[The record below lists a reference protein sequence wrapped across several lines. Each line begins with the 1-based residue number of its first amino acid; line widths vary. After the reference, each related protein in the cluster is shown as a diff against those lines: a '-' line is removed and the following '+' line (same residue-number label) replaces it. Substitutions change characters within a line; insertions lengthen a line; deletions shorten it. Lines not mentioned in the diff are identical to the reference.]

1 MDEADVI
8 KILEDHGAVIR
19 NSHIVYTS
27 GRHGSSYINKD
38 AIYPDTRAV
47 SALCAAIAEHFSNA
61 GVQVVAAPAVGGV
74 ILSQW
79 VAHHLIA
86 LGSEA
91 LAVYAEKDD
100 AGSFTFRRGYGALLD
115 RKRVLVVED
124 VITTGASLREVVR
137 AVKADGGVVVG
148 AAALCNR
155 GAVTAGEIGNP
166 PELFSLTEFSF
177 ESWEEGEC
185 PLCRQGTPVNTD
197 VGKGREFLRKKQ
209 TT

>member
-27 GRHGSSYINKD
+27 GRHGGVYINKD

-47 SALCAAIAEHFSNA
+47 STLCAPIAKHFANA
-61 GVQVVAAPAVGGV
+61 GIQVVAGPAVGGV

-79 VAHHLIA
+79 VAHHLTV

-91 LAVYAEKDD
+91 LAVYAEKDE
-100 AGSFTFRRGYGALLD
+100 AGSFSFRRGYGAIVAQ
-115 RKRVLVVED
+115 KRVLVVED
-124 VITTGASLREVVR
+124 VVTTGASLREVIR
-137 AVKADGGVVVG
+137 AVRSVGGVVVG

-166 PELFSLTEFSF
+166 PEFFSLTSFSF
-177 ESWEEGEC
+177 ESWDEEAC
-185 PLCRQGTPVNTD
+185 PLCRQGIRVNTD
-197 VGKGREFLRKKQ
+197 VGKGREFLRGKEGG
-209 TT
+209 